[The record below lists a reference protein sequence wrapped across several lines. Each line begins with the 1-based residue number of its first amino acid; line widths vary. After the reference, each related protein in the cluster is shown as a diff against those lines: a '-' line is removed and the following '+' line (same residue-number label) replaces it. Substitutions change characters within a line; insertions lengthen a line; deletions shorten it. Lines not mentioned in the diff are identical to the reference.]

1 MRILHWMGACL
12 TLALLSAP
20 VVAQQRVV
28 EEVNQ
33 GTVGVIA
40 GGIDGTSMQ
49 AAADLASVLDEGN
62 ALRILPIQGK
72 GSVQAIT
79 DILYLRGI
87 DIGIVQSD
95 ALIAAQ
101 QQQFPELPRLIHYIT
116 RLYNEEFHIL
126 ARDDVNTI
134 VDLRGKRVNFGAPG
148 SGTEMTGSIVFNA
161 LNIDVEKTAF
171 DQALALEK
179 LRQGDIDA
187 LLYVVGKPA
196 RLFDTIQPGE
206 GLRLIPVD
214 YTPGL
219 LDTYLPSRFSDADY
233 PGLVAAGEQVDTLAV
248 GAVMAVYNWDSESY
262 RHTKVSRFVD
272 RFFAQLAELQE
283 APRHPKWR
291 EVNLTAQLPGWTRF
305 GPADDWLK
313 QAIVANRSPLR
324 GAFEEFIAESTELA
338 SAPTEVRDSLFEEF
352 IQWQNSR
359 DLTFAL
365 VPKAVNNPFFDL
377 ARDGC
382 KQAEDELDSVECLYI
397 GPGEHTEQEQAQ
409 IVQDLIDRGIDGIA
423 VSPSNAPL
431 MAGVLQR
438 AKEANIPVVTW
449 DSDLLSEDAALRQA
463 YVGTDNYQIG
473 VNLAQLTMALKPEG
487 GNVCI
492 QSGGA
497 EAANLNKRMQGIRD
511 TLAGARSAQAP
522 GDRLTGQGGW
532 TEIADCPLY
541 SNDDSAVAVQQMGE
555 ILAANPG
562 LDAFVPTGG
571 WPQFVPAAYRQVI
584 TPYRDRIAAGDLA
597 IVAADTLPMQMDL
610 LGEGLSVGQV
620 GQRPFEMGY
629 RAMLL
634 LKDLIEGKDIERAI
648 FTGLDVCTQDNLDDC
663 LSG

>member
-1 MRILHWMGACL
+1 MKVWRFLGACIAL
-12 TLALLSAP
+12 TVLSLSAT
-20 VVAQQRVV
+20 AQQRIV
-28 EEVNQ
+28 EEINQ

-40 GGIDGTSMQ
+40 GGIDGTSMR
-49 AAADLASVLDEGN
+49 AASDLASVLDRGN
-62 ALRILPIQGK
+62 ELRVLPIQGK

-79 DILYLRGI
+79 DILFLRGI

-95 ALIAAQ
+95 ALAFAQ
-101 QQQFPELPRLIHYIT
+101 REQNPDLPALIHYIT

-126 ARDDVNTI
+126 ARDDIQTI
-134 VDLRGKRVNFGAPG
+134 VDLRGKRVNVGRPG
-148 SGTEMTGSIVFNA
+148 SGTEMTANIVLDA
-161 LNIDVEKTAF
+161 LNIDVERTAF
-171 DQALALEK
+171 DHSLALEK
-179 LRQGDIDA
+179 LRNAEIDA

-196 RLFDTIQPGE
+196 RLFESIGADE

-214 YTPGL
+214 YTPEL
-219 LDTYLPSRFSDADY
+219 LDTYLPSRFTGEDY
-233 PGLVAAGEQVDTLAV
+233 PGLLGSGAQVDTLAV

-262 RHTKVSRFVD
+262 RHTKVSRFID
-272 RFFAQLAELQE
+272 AFFRELPALQQ

-291 EVNLTAQLPGWTRF
+291 EVNLTAQLPGWNRF
-305 GPADDWLK
+305 PPADEWLK

-324 GAFEEFIAESTELA
+324 NQFEEFVSESTELA

-365 VPKAVNNPFFDL
+365 VPKAVNSPFFDL

-382 KQAEDELDSVECLYI
+382 KQAESDLEAVECLYI

-431 MAGVLQR
+431 MAAVLQR
-438 AKEANIPVVTW
+438 AEAANIPVVTW
-449 DSDLLSEDAALRQA
+449 DSDLLAEDAPLRQA

-473 VNLAQLTMALKPEG
+473 VSLAELTKALKPEG
-487 GNVCI
+487 GSICI

-497 EAANLNKRMQGIRD
+497 EAANLNERMQGIRD
-511 TLAGARSAQAP
+511 TLAGAQSAAAP
-522 GDRLTGQGGW
+522 GARLEGQGGW
-532 TEIADCPLY
+532 TEIADCPLFT
-541 SNDDSAVAVQQMGE
+541 NDDAAVAVQQMGE
-555 ILAANPG
+555 ILGANPD

-571 WPQFVPAAYRQVI
+571 WPQFVPGAYRQIVS
-584 TPYRDRIAAGDLA
+584 PYQDRIASGDLA
-597 IVAADTLPMQMDL
+597 IVVADTLPMQMDL
-610 LGEGLSVGQV
+610 LGEGLSLGQV
-620 GQRPFEMGY
+620 GQRPYEMGY

-634 LKDLIEGKDIERAI
+634 LKDLLEGKPVDEAV
-648 FTGLDVCTQDNLDDC
+648 FTGLDVCTPDNLDSC